1 MSRPQRRGE
10 DDDAAD
16 DRRHP
21 APHQGPGA
29 PRRRRRAYRSDPRQ
43 DASRLHSGPTV
54 RVRQAHRGGVPAL
67 RGRAVRSGRGRGRAA
82 RRRAARR
89 VRADQLEGRA
99 GGGLQSRHAPEADHL
114 ERAHPPAAVHRGGR
128 ADGGPRP
135 QGGAAAQGHLPPVR
149 GPGGHGADEHPH
161 AGGGGGDVR
170 PRRDPPARQDR
181 GGGNGGRPAPA
192 VPRRRR
198 DPRGAVLEAHR
209 WGASPRLGRSVGR
222 WGQRGRQGRVTQ
234 PSLWRV
240 LEPKWRTALQRIRE
254 ERSRGGSAKL
264 FILTLVG
271 LAFWVGVYGLFY
283 KILGYLRGLEDVGP
297 LLASKL
303 LGVALLSAIVILV
316 LSNVVTALSSFFLA
330 KDLDL
335 LVSAPVDWLRVYLA
349 KLAETLMHS
358 SWMVALMAVPIF
370 AAYGVIY
377 RGGLLFIP
385 YAVLTV
391 FPLLMLPAVAG
402 SALTLILVNIFPARR
417 TRDLLSIVAL
427 GAAGGLILLFRLI
440 RPERLASPEGFRN
453 LLDYIAVLR
462 TPTSPFLP
470 SEWVTQAIMSFLR
483 GQPDLLPVALLWTTA
498 AAFVA
503 LGAMLHRNLFAPG
516 FTKAQEGAERFVRGE
531 LWRRTVGTV
540 LRFLP
545 VAKREF
551 VIKDIKLFFRD
562 TTQWS
567 QLILLA
573 VLVLVYLFNIKT
585 LPLHRGEAVGFFY
598 VTLVSFLNLGL
609 AGFVLAAIA
618 ARFIFPAVSLEGR
631 HMWLLRSSPLDLRA
645 LLWSKYWV
653 GTIPLLV
660 LALALTGL
668 TNVLLQVRPFM
679 MVMELVTIC
688 GLTFAIAA
696 LALGFGAL
704 YPQFETENAAQIPT
718 SFGGLVFM
726 MATIALL
733 GAVIFVLW
741 QAVYQYVRSVFL
753 GQPVVVDAWMI
764 GWFAVAA
771 ALCAAATALPL
782 WIGLRRIERFEF

>member
-1 MSRPQRRGE
+1 
-10 DDDAAD
+10 
-16 DRRHP
+16 
-21 APHQGPGA
+21 
-29 PRRRRRAYRSDPRQ
+29 
-43 DASRLHSGPTV
+43 
-54 RVRQAHRGGVPAL
+54 
-67 RGRAVRSGRGRGRAA
+67 
-82 RRRAARR
+82 
-89 VRADQLEGRA
+89 
-99 GGGLQSRHAPEADHL
+99 
-114 ERAHPPAAVHRGGR
+114 
-128 ADGGPRP
+128 
-135 QGGAAAQGHLPPVR
+135 
-149 GPGGHGADEHPH
+149 
-161 AGGGGGDVR
+161 
-170 PRRDPPARQDR
+170 
-181 GGGNGGRPAPA
+181 
-192 VPRRRR
+192 
-198 DPRGAVLEAHR
+198 
-209 WGASPRLGRSVGR
+209 
-222 WGQRGRQGRVTQ
+222 VTQ

-240 LEPKWRTALQRIRE
+240 LEPKWRTAWQRIRE
-254 ERSRGGSAKL
+254 ERSRGGSGKL
-264 FILTLVG
+264 LLLTIVG
-271 LAFWVGVYGLFY
+271 LLFWLGVYRLLY
-283 KILGYLRGLEDVGP
+283 KILTYFRGVEDLGP
-297 LLASKL
+297 LLAGKL
-303 LGVALLSAIVILV
+303 LGVALLSFITILV

-335 LVSAPVDWLRVYLA
+335 LVSAPVDWLRIYVA
-349 KLAETLMHS
+349 KLGETLLHS

-370 AAYGVIY
+370 TAYGVIY

-391 FPLLMLPAVAG
+391 FPLLVLPAVAG

-427 GAAGGLILLFRLI
+427 GAAGGLILLFRLV

-483 GQPDLLPVALLWTTA
+483 GQPDLLPLALLWTTA

-503 LGAMLHRNLFAPG
+503 LGAMLHRSLFAPG

-531 LWRRTVGTV
+531 LWRRTVGTL

-598 VTLVSFLNLGL
+598 ITLVSFLNLGL

-660 LALALTGL
+660 LALLLTGL

-679 MVMELVTIC
+679 MVMEVVTIC